1 MKPKTLLLLSMAAFI
16 FCGGCDDNDDE
27 PIPAPIE
34 DAISILPEKS
44 AIGSKGGDIPVL
56 VTSSGKW
63 TLTGE
68 ANNYVHPGS
77 TEGKDG
83 DIVTFHIQPNDQQKD
98 LTFNYTF
105 ACGKKKAPYTI
116 VLKKKTAETEE
127 VFELTYVEGA
137 NIISSTGGKVT
148 VLVTSSQP
156 WTLSGTYPFS
166 HPSITNGGDGDEVV
180 FTVDPNTESEEQT
193 AEYIFK
199 MGDKEQPF
207 TITLKAG
214 GEPPYVRITSEK
226 ELTLDYPEQSRVA
239 VNVETNIPYETLIA
253 HIESD
258 EEGWLTSP
266 MTTEGATEREA
277 VVYFELTQNKGLE
290 ARNATVRIAGPDGG
304 EDQLTIVQKAQR
316 QLLIEEKEFYIDLP
330 GTELKIP
337 VVTNVDLDVTVS
349 QSGSGWCTYT
359 ERYEEGAFIFSIQPL
374 ESGKRTCE
382 VTLTEKNAPAE
393 TEPLTETITIIQ
405 KPEEIL
411 TVEPGT
417 PITFD
422 YTNCDPVELTVT
434 MQHIDGDWTYQV
446 PDWIDAEKNENKLTV
461 TAQNNTGLERTGQI
475 IIKAG
480 RKTVEIDVSQKAAE
494 PAIIVDTEQIMITK
508 NGTILTGTVSRTV
521 TLVNISEDWEFTKTS
536 WIMATRSG
544 NSIVVTG
551 AWANTL
557 GFPRSGEVVISAGG
571 KSVKIPV
578 LQTASD
584 W

>member
-1 MKPKTLLLLSMAAFI
+1 MKLKTWLLLSMSAFI

-44 AIGSKGGDIPVL
+44 TIGSKGGDIPVL

-68 ANNYVHPGS
+68 VNNYVHPGS

-83 DIVTFHIQPNDQQKD
+83 DIVTFHVQPNDQQKD

-105 ACGKKKAPYTI
+105 ACGKKKTPYTI
-116 VLKKKTAETEE
+116 VLKKKAAATEE
-127 VFELTYVEGA
+127 VFELTYVEGSNLIPA
-137 NIISSTGGKVT
+137 TGGKVT

-156 WTLSGTYPFS
+156 WTLSGSYPFS
-166 HPSITNGGDGDEVV
+166 HPSITNGEDGDEVV
-180 FTVDPNTESEEQT
+180 FTVDPNSEREDQT
-193 AEYIFK
+193 AEYVFK

-214 GEPPYVRITSEK
+214 GELPYVRITGEK

-239 VNVETNIPYETLIA
+239 VNVETNIPYETLVA
-253 HIESD
+253 HIESN
-258 EEGWLTSP
+258 EKGWLTSP
-266 MTTEGATEREA
+266 MTTEGATEKEA
-277 VVYFELTQNKGLE
+277 VVYFELTQNEGLE

-316 QLLIEEKEFYIDLP
+316 QLLIEETEFYIDLP
-330 GTELKIP
+330 GGELKIP
-337 VVTNVDLDVTVS
+337 VVTNVDLDVKVS
-349 QSGSGWCTYT
+349 QSGEGWCTYT
-359 ERYEEGAFIFSIQPL
+359 DRYEGGAFVFSIQAF

-382 VTLTEKNAPAE
+382 VTLTEKNAPE
-393 TEPLTETITIIQ
+393 ESEPLTKTVTIIQ

-411 TVEPGT
+411 TVEPNT
-417 PITFD
+417 PIAFD
-422 YTNCDPVELTVT
+422 YTNCDPVELTVS
-434 MQHIDGDWTYQV
+434 MQHIEGDWTYQV
-446 PDWIDAEKNENKLTV
+446 PAWIDAEKAENKLTV
-461 TAQNNTGLERTGQI
+461 TAQNNTEGDRTGQI
-475 IIKAG
+475 IIQAG
-480 RKTVEIDVSQKAAE
+480 RKTVTIDVSQKAAE
-494 PAIIVDTEQIMITK
+494 PAIIVDTEQVMINK
-508 NGTILTGTVSRTV
+508 NGIILTGTVSRPV

-536 WIMATRSG
+536 WINATRSG
-544 NSIVVTG
+544 NSIVIAG
-551 AWANTL
+551 AWPNTQ
-557 GFPRSGEVVISAGG
+557 GFPRNGEVIISAGG

-578 LQTASD
+578 YQSASD